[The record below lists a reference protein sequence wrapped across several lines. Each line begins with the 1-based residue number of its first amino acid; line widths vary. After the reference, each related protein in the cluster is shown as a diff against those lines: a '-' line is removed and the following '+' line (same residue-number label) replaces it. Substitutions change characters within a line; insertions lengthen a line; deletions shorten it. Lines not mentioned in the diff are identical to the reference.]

1 MIITKILNFFL
12 PFFRLTFG
20 IAPLVLAAGISAA
33 GSALSGLNQGAA
45 QEEAYNRRRRAYDS
59 LIKKAD
65 QTQQTGE
72 QAFYDVVNNPN
83 PYLAIMQRNLND
95 NTNRDINLYR
105 NQLNT
110 ALAQQ
115 GIRGGQAAT
124 QMARGLGNVTTQANQ
139 DLNTMLYN
147 DQQNNR
153 NLQAAYNQAKALAG
167 LNAGLQQFQG

>member
-1 MIITKILNFFL
+1 MKKILSFFF
-12 PFFRLTFG
+12 PFFRMCFS

-33 GSALSGLNQGAA
+33 GSALSGINGANA
-45 QEEAYNRRRRAYDS
+45 QEEAYQRRKRVYDS

-65 QTQQTGE
+65 NTMQEGE
-72 QAFYDVVNNPN
+72 NAFYDVVNNPN
-83 PYLAIMQRNLND
+83 QYLGQMQRNLND
-95 NTNRDINLYR
+95 NANKSLNAYR
-105 NQLNT
+105 NQL
-110 ALAQQ
+110 LAGLSQQ

-147 DQQNNR
+147 DANQNR
-153 NLQAAYNQAKALAG
+153 QLKMAYEQAKALAG

>member
-1 MIITKILNFFL
+1 
-12 PFFRLTFG
+12 
-20 IAPLVLAAGISAA
+20 
-33 GSALSGLNQGAA
+33 LSGLNQGAA
-45 QEEAYNRRRRAYDS
+45 AEEEYKRRKRAYDNM
-59 LIKKAD
+59 LKKAEE
-65 QTQQTGE
+65 TTQTGE
-72 QAFYDVVNNPN
+72 TAFNNIVNTQN
-83 PYLAIMQRNLND
+83 PYLGIMQRDLND

-139 DLNTMLYN
+139 DLNTMMYN
-147 DQQNNR
+147 DQQQNR

-167 LNAGLQQFQG
+167 LNASLQQFQG

>member
-1 MIITKILNFFL
+1 MNLLKFFL
-12 PFFRLTFG
+12 PFFRMSFG

-45 QEEAYNRRRRAYDS
+45 AEEEYKRRKRAYDNM
-59 LIKKAD
+59 LKKAE
-65 QTQQTGE
+65 QTVQTGE
-72 QAFYDVVNNPN
+72 TAFNNIVNTSN
-83 PYLAIMQRNLND
+83 PYLGIMQRDLND

-139 DLNTMLYN
+139 DLNTMMYN
-147 DQQNNR
+147 DQQQNR

-167 LNAGLQQFQG
+167 LNASLQQFQG